1 MATQKTLFLTRD
13 QKQELL
19 DAADFSAPGTTPR
32 SARAIGR
39 LLWAIETLPE
49 SSRTK
54 PILATRMECSVRNCA
69 RVIRNAEAL
78 GVLHTVAEPGDASYY
93 TIDWPAIARLVNQ
106 MSPVTSRC
114 HP

>member
-1 MATQKTLFLTRD
+1 MSTQRTLFFTRE

-19 DAADFSAPGTTPR
+19 DRADLSVPNSTPR
-32 SARAIGR
+32 TARAIAR

-54 PILATRMECSVRNCA
+54 PILATRMECSPRNCA
-69 RVIRNAEAL
+69 RVIRYAEWL
-78 GVLHTVAEPGDASYY
+78 GVLHTVAAPGDASYY
-93 TIDWPAIARLVNQ
+93 TIDWPAISRRQKQ

-114 HP
+114 HG